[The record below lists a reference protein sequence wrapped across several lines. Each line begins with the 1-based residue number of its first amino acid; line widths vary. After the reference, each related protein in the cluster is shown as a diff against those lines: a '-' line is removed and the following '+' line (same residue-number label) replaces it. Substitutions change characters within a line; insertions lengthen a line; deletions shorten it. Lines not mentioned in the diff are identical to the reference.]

1 VNEEIVVERRF
12 RYMTVL
18 RSYLNLSRT
27 VSFGF
32 LEHFRV
38 GELPVLVL
46 SKTSKTRWFKNQ
58 KRTDGF

>member
-1 VNEEIVVERRF
+1 MNEEIVVERRF

-18 RSYLNLSRT
+18 CSYLNLSRT
-27 VSFGF
+27 VSSGF
-32 LEHFRV
+32 LEHFRI

-46 SKTSKTRWFKNQ
+46 SQKTKWLKNQ